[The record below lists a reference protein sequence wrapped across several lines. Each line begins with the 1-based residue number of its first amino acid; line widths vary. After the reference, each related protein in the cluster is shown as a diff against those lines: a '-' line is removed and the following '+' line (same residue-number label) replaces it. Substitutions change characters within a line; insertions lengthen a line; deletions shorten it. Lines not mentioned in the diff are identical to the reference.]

1 MSESE
6 KLKEKIGNEKNPA
19 ERAHLR
25 SELDQVPLT
34 SGELDQVVEREARR
48 KEAGIKAYRKK
59 RNQ

>member
-6 KLKEKIGNEKNPA
+6 KLKERIGREKNPA
-19 ERAHLR
+19 EKEHLR

-34 SGELDQVVEREARR
+34 SGELDQVIEREAAR
-48 KEAGIKAYRKK
+48 KEADIKAYRKK